1 MRLCLIWW
9 ASKNNFMTTNSKKL
23 SKWAAFFVFY
33 LKVIFSLGRQNSF
46 VRGLNWIMI
55 HEAGGTEKPHE

>member
-1 MRLCLIWW
+1 
-9 ASKNNFMTTNSKKL
+9 MTTNSKM
-23 SKWAAFFVFY
+23 SCPKWAAFFVFY